1 MWLDRGLCIRF
12 RYKLQVEQPRDAR
25 LLFNPGSD
33 SPMASD
39 EAPRSDA
46 RHRSDVFSWTAGRYS
61 LHMLSY

>member
-1 MWLDRGLCIRF
+1 MWLDRGSCIRF

-46 RHRSDVFSWTAGRYS
+46 RHRSEVFS
-61 LHMLSY
+61 